1 MPWVSLGLSALF
13 GLLAVGVRSWLH
25 RRRTGRLPISGG
37 AGMSGWIALSAIALV
52 FVAGPVADLAFDV
65 PRILHGGLPKALGL
79 ALSIAGLATLLWSQ
93 SSMGESLR
101 IGADPAERTAL
112 VTDGPF
118 RWVRNPIYSAM
129 LVYVA
134 GIVLLVPNV
143 VSLVAFVSLALGM
156 DLHVRLVE
164 EPYLR
169 ATHGTSYA
177 GYASRV
183 GRFLPGIGKGPP
195 PADGR

>member
-1 MPWVSLGLSALF
+1 
-13 GLLAVGVRSWLH
+13 
-25 RRRTGRLPISGG
+25 
-37 AGMSGWIALSAIALV
+37 
-52 FVAGPVADLAFDV
+52 
-65 PRILHGGLPKALGL
+65 
-79 ALSIAGLATLLWSQ
+79 
-93 SSMGESLR
+93 MGESLR
-101 IGADPAERTAL
+101 IGVDPAERTAL

-169 ATHGTSYA
+169 ATHGASYA